1 MQGRPQWCGSRVEQ
15 DAAELVD
22 ERESRAPH
30 AAVARADQG
39 AAAHARARGVHRA
52 QEEDQAG
59 NNSERSWQEQGFEHV
74 LTVPASEEI
83 AASYTIVI
91 GVPGG
96 GTSMLLAEFPD
107 CLDKAQNK
115 ARRHVK
121 RAVDMFV
128 TVRLVRSN
136 SAVALA
142 RPHQSPR
149 APRPRAVRRV
159 ALRRSG

>member
-1 MQGRPQWCGSRVEQ
+1 MMHRGSEAQ
-15 DAAELVD
+15 EM
-22 ERESRAPH
+22 EMGH
-30 AAVARADQG
+30 AADAWSRCTWRCAAPRCRSPRKKVKRAILFD
-39 AAAHARARGVHRA
+39 
-52 QEEDQAG
+52 
-59 NNSERSWQEQGFEHV
+59 NSERSWQEQGFEHV

-142 RPHQSPR
+142 RPHQSLR